1 MCGRIYQNGG
11 NCSESREVG
20 WVRVAPLA
28 PVISNICFADDTILF
43 CQASTREAYE
53 VLRILDQYAAA
64 SGQIINLDKSTMT
77 FSRGTPAAERVEIQ
91 QLMGIQV
98 VDQFEKY
105 LGMPAVVGR
114 SKKKVFSF
122 MKNRIWDRIHR
133 WSERD
138 FSLAGKEVLIKTVL
152 QAIPTYV
159 MSCFLLPTTLLG
171 DIEKM
176 VRNFWWTGEGD
187 CKLHW
192 LPLSTLCHAKKC
204 GGLGFRDIECFNLA
218 MLAKQAWRLI
228 TVPSSLLALLL
239 RAR

>member
-1 MCGRIYQNGG
+1 MVEAAVSQGRLDG
-11 NCSESREVG
+11 
-20 WVRVAPLA
+20 VRVAPLA

-43 CQASTREAYE
+43 FQASTREADE
-53 VLRILDQYAAA
+53 VLRILDKYVAA

-77 FSRGTPAAERVEIQ
+77 FSRGTLAAERVEIQ

-114 SKKKVFSF
+114 SKKKVFGF
-122 MKNRIWDRIHR
+122 LKDRIWDRIHW

-138 FSLAGKEVLIKTVL
+138 FSLARREVLIKAVL

-176 VRNFWWTGEGD
+176 VRNFWWSGEGD

-218 MLAKQAWRLI
+218 MLAKQAWRLN
-228 TVPSSLLALLL
+228 TVPFSLLALLL